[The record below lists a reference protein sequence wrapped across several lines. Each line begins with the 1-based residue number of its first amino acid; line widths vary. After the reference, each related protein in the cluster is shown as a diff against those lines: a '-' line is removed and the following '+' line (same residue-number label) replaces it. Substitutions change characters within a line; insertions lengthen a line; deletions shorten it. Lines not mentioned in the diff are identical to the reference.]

1 MSHVVYRIAKT
12 MHERISSATA
22 NRSMANIS
30 EYLQA
35 TAYTMQSV
43 QTIKMYVLFSKSM
56 RVVSFH
62 SVTSKMFN
70 TGL

>member
-43 QTIKMYVLFSKSM
+43 QTIKMYVLFGKSM
-56 RVVSFH
+56 
-62 SVTSKMFN
+62 
-70 TGL
+70 